1 MRTRVFLIFAL
12 LWLALNV
19 ISLSLQINV
28 VHATAKNIAFAQG
41 QLFFNHLVTMRH
53 WNAEQ
58 GGVYVPISEQ
68 TPPNPYLD
76 VPERDIVT
84 VDGRRL
90 TLINPAYMTRQLAE
104 MEKDR
109 SSIQFNIASLTPKR
123 PENRPD
129 EWEAEALKAFEQGQQ
144 SVMEIAKLHD
154 RPFYRYMAPLKIDE
168 SCRRCHQDYQ
178 PGDIRGGIS
187 VSIPQ
192 DKITPYVDGQLRH
205 VYLLHAGIAGIG
217 LMLLIAFH
225 QSERSVSRQLKSA
238 KSMLRLAFIDSLTGL
253 PNRRYYNQHVQKEWQ
268 HAMRHQYPLSII
280 MLDIDFFKNYNDA
293 EGHTAGDK
301 CLIKLAR
308 VLKLHFKRSEDIVC
322 RYGGEE
328 FCVVA
333 ACNAEQ
339 GVALAEKLRVA
350 VEKRQLR
357 HPNSPISRY
366 VTLSLGVATAIP
378 NDLITPGQL
387 LDLADKAL
395 YRAKHNGRNRVE
407 YHDTMKNDDNSH
419 PTSLKLNS

>member
-1 MRTRVFLIFAL
+1 MRTKVFLFFAL
-12 LWLALNV
+12 LWLALNA
-19 ISLSLQINV
+19 ISLLMQING
-28 VHATAKNIAFAQG
+28 VHSTAKNIAFAQG

-53 WNAEQ
+53 WNAEY
-58 GGVYVPISEQ
+58 GGVYVPVSEQ

-109 SSIQFNIASLTPKR
+109 SSIQFSITSLNPKR
-123 PENRPD
+123 PENQPD
-129 EWEAEALKAFEQGQQ
+129 EWEANALQAFERGEPNIMQ
-144 SVMEIAKLHD
+144 IAQLHD
-154 RPFYRYMAPLKIDE
+154 LPFYRYMAPLKINE
-168 SCRRCHQDYQ
+168 SCLRCHKDHQL
-178 PGDIRGGIS
+178 GDIRGGIS

-192 DKITPYVDGQLRH
+192 DKIMPYVDGQLRH
-205 VYLLHAGIAGIG
+205 VYLLHASIASIG
-217 LMLLIAFH
+217 LLMLIAFH
-225 QSERSVSRQLKSA
+225 ASERSVNKQLKFA

-253 PNRRYYNQHVQKEWQ
+253 PNRRYYDQHVQKEWQ

-280 MLDIDFFKNYNDA
+280 MLDIDYFKNYNDA

-308 VLKLHFKRSEDIVC
+308 VLKLYLKRSEDIVC

-328 FCVVA
+328 FCVVTS
-333 ACNAEQ
+333 CDAEQ
-339 GVALAEKLRVA
+339 SLALAEKLRAA
-350 VEKRQLR
+350 VENRKLR

-378 NDLITPGQL
+378 INSNTPGEL

-395 YRAKHNGRNRVE
+395 YRAKKNGRNRVE
-407 YHDTMKNDDNSH
+407 LYEK
-419 PTSLKLNS
+419 